1 MNPASAFAR
10 IYFSFFPLEKGK
22 WRAWEWFR
30 RTTHY
35 RDFPPGAY
43 RTNYGFSMNLGT
55 NDQIDRFVY
64 FWRCWEPNETWLIRT
79 LLRPG
84 DVFIDVGANAG
95 YYSLLASRLVGPAG
109 RVLSVEPIP
118 LTLGRLK
125 ANIALNGFGNIRII
139 EAAASDE
146 TGEIVLTMPESGQAG
161 MTTVRQVKG
170 SSWRVKCDRLD
181 RLLGDVGASRLVKVD
196 VEGAEL
202 RALRGLQGLLVKDNA
217 PDVLCEVTPSY
228 LAQIGDSAEALCS
241 WMSGLDYRGYLLK
254 GRAFDALAG
263 ATFPSRH
270 QESVFF
276 TKRPFID

>member
-1 MNPASAFAR
+1 M
-10 IYFSFFPLEKGK
+10 
-22 WRAWEWFR
+22 WEWFR

-35 RDFPPGAY
+35 RGFPPGAY
-43 RTNYGFSMNLGT
+43 RTSYGFSMNLAPD
-55 NDQIDRFVY
+55 DQIDRFVY

-95 YYSLLASRLVGPAG
+95 YYSLLAARLVGPTG

-118 LTLGRLK
+118 PTAERLK
-125 ANIALNGFGNIRII
+125 ANIALNGFGNIWVI

-146 TGEIVLTMPESGQAG
+146 TGEIVLTIPESGQAG

-181 RLLGDVGASRLVKVD
+181 RLLRDVGVPRMLKVD

-202 RALRGLQGLLVKDNA
+202 RALRGLEGLLVKDNA

-241 WMSGLDYRGYLLK
+241 WMSGLDYRGYVLK
-254 GRAFDALAG
+254 GRAFRALTG
-263 ATFPSRH
+263 ATFASSH

-276 TKRPFID
+276 TKQPFID